1 MHIGLFVKDFA
12 VGKKF
17 SKDGLPTKS
26 GAEFHAENHAKQL
39 IKRGNEVTIFAK
51 KRYRFTKVRENID
64 GIDLVRLHAP
74 FRWLEII
81 IRFVTTH
88 KSLNAIY
95 ILGTPKFAVWAVLLA
110 RLFNIPTTLALTG
123 KAEIFDKNKN
133 WRNKI
138 FAQCTRYIALS
149 NEIKKGFIDLA
160 GIKAEY
166 INVLPQGINTKKF
179 VIPTSEEKKK
189 ARLQYGIDENELVLL
204 FCARVVMNKGID
216 TIIKVWPVVHK
227 KFPTAKFVVV
237 GGGQTELIDEITEMG
252 KQNNNSVL
260 VIGEVDNPL
269 PYYQISD
276 VYIFPSRHE
285 GLPTT
290 LMEAM
295 SCGLT
300 PVVSDIGGCEDLV
313 ENGVSGYR
321 VQTENVSGY
330 VEKIVELFENEK
342 KRKDMG
348 KKAANF
354 VRENCDYGS
363 VIWKL
368 EKIVEGGN
376 KSDS

>member
-51 KRYRFTKVRENID
+51 KRYRFTKARENID

-149 NEIKKGFIDLA
+149 NEIKKGFIDLT

-300 PVVSDIGGCEDLV
+300 SVVSDIGGCEDLV

>member
-12 VGKKF
+12 VGNKF

-51 KRYRFTKVRENID
+51 KRYRFTKARENID

-179 VIPTSEEKKK
+179 VIPTSEEKKQ

-300 PVVSDIGGCEDLV
+300 SVVSDIGGCEDLV